1 MVVMSIK
8 TSIMFISIVKGISI
22 AFLKKKQKALRQK
35 SCQNTIEIFKV
46 FLEIL
51 TI

>member
-1 MVVMSIK
+1 MSIK
-8 TSIMFISIVKGISI
+8 TSIMFISIVKGINI
-22 AFLKKKQKALRQK
+22 AYLKKIKALRKK

-46 FLEIL
+46 SLKIL

>member
-8 TSIMFISIVKGISI
+8 TSIMFISIVKGINI
-22 AFLKKKQKALRQK
+22 AFLKKTKALRQK

-46 FLEIL
+46 YLEIL

>member
-1 MVVMSIK
+1 MSIK
-8 TSIMFISIVKGISI
+8 TSIMFISIVKGINI
-22 AFLKKKQKALRQK
+22 ILKKTKDLRQK

>member
-1 MVVMSIK
+1 MSNK
-8 TSIMFISIVKGISI
+8 TSIMFIWIVKGINI
-22 AFLKKKQKALRQK
+22 GYLKKIKALRQK